1 MSQKKKTTAQSKRPR
16 KAPSNQTGGT
26 AWGKKVAA
34 AISGK
39 MQSADMKKLILLNF
53 PYIIAFYMVEKAAW
67 LYRHCNGD
75 TIVDR
80 LMVLFMN
87 FGLAYK
93 SYLPSVHP
101 FDLLVGLI
109 GAAALKAVIYF
120 KGKNA
125 KKYRQGEEYGSARW
139 GNAKDIEPFIDP
151 VFENNV
157 LLTQTERLMMSGRPK
172 HPKYARNK
180 NVIVIGGSGSG
191 KTRFFV
197 KPNLMQMPEKVSYVC
212 TDPKGTIIIECGKM
226 LSDAGYK
233 IKVLNTINFKKS
245 MHYNPF
251 HYIRSEK
258 DILKLVNTII
268 ANTKGDG
275 EKSGEDFWVKAER
288 LLYCALIGY
297 IYYEAPEEEQ
307 NFSTLLE
314 FINASEAREDDEEFK
329 NPVDELFEDLEKAK
343 PEHFAVRQYKKY
355 KLAAGVVCS
364 KRLLNQAVGKSL
376 RTHNLKPKKGA
387 QVMRKNE
394 KITALYERLS
404 RDDFGK
410 DDDQQRESNSIS
422 NQKAML
428 EEFAARQGFT
438 NIVHFTDDGISGTCF
453 DRPGFLAMMKEV
465 EAGNVEYLCI
475 KDMSRMGRDYL
486 KVGQIMEILR
496 QRGVR
501 LIAINDGVDSARGDD
516 DFTPFRNIMNEY
528 YARDTSRKI
537 RSTFQSKGKSGK
549 HLTGTVIYGYLW
561 NEARDQWLVDPE
573 AAEVVKRIFAMTI
586 DGYGPYQIASKLK
599 EEKVLIPSAY
609 LARHGE
615 GVNKNKAFKDVY
627 GWGSSTICNLLEKRE
642 YLGHTINFKTRKH
655 FKDKKSHYVPE
666 DEWTIFENTHEP
678 IIDQQTFDLV
688 QKIRGNVRRYPDGWG
703 EAAPLTGLL
712 YCADCGGKM
721 YVHRTNNGKRIS
733 QYTCSQYSKVP
744 VGKLCTTQHRIN
756 EDVVLSLV
764 SEMLKAIAEY
774 AKHDRAEFVRVVQE
788 AQSSQQT
795 AEVKKQR
802 TRLATAKQR
811 VSELEVLL
819 CKIYEDNI
827 LGKLSDSRYAT
838 LDAQYEKEQSE
849 LTVEISD
856 LEKAIKSYEKHE
868 KDADRFIALIDKYE
882 NFDKLTIAML
892 NEFIEKILVHERDR
906 KGSIQTTQEVEIYF
920 NFVGRFVPPAFGEVE
935 LTPEELEEI
944 RKREE
949 RKDRL
954 HQNYLK
960 RKASGAQKRYED
972 KIKGRKK
979 AEIEA
984 KKAAIRAEDIAKG
997 VFVPVSSLPQREPQK
1012 GAQIA

>member
-1 MSQKKKTTAQSKRPR
+1 MKKTLD
-16 KAPSNQTGGT
+16 
-26 AWGKKVAA
+26 
-34 AISGK
+34 I
-39 MQSADMKKLILLNF
+39 KKLVLLNM
-53 PYIIAFYMVEKAAW
+53 PYI
-67 LYRHCNGD
+67 
-75 TIVDR
+75 
-80 LMVLFMN
+80 LMGLFATN
-87 FGLAYK
+87 FGEAWRMAQGADASEKFLSLVAV
-93 SYLPSVHP
+93 LPGALQSFWPSLHP
-101 FDLLVGLI
+101 LDLLVGLCC
-109 GAAALKAVIYF
+109 GAGLRLAVYLKS
-120 KGKNA
+120 KNA
-125 KKYRQGEEYGSARW
+125 KKYRHGLEYGSARW
-139 GNAKDIEPFIDP
+139 GTREDIAPYVDP
-151 VFENNV
+151 VFQNNV
-157 LLTQTERLMMSGRPK
+157 ILTKTESLTMNSRPK
-172 HPKYARNK
+172 DPKTARNK
-180 NVIVIGGSGSG
+180 NVLVIGGSGSG
-191 KTRFFV
+191 KTRFWL
-197 KPNLMQMPEKVSYVC
+197 KPNLMQMHSSYVV
-212 TDPKGTIIIECGKM
+212 TDPKGTILVECGKM
-226 LSDAGYK
+226 LQRGAPKLGKDGKPMKDKHGK
-233 IKVLNTINFKKS
+233 IIYEPYRIKILNTINFKKS

-251 HYIRSEK
+251 AYIHSEK
-258 DILKLVNTII
+258 DILKLVTTLI
-268 ANTKGDG
+268 ANTKGEGKAGD
-275 EKSGEDFWVKAER
+275 DFWVKAET

-297 IYYEAPEEEQ
+297 IHYEAPVEEQ
-307 NFSTLLE
+307 NFSTLIE
-314 FINASEAREDDEEFK
+314 FINAMEVREDDEEFK
-329 NPVDELFEDLEKAK
+329 NPVDLMFDALEAEK
-343 PEHFAVRQYKKY
+343 PNHFAVRQYKKY

-573 AAEVVKRIFAMTI
+573 AADVVKRIFAMTI
-586 DGYGPYQIASKLK
+586 EGYGPYQIASKLK
-599 EEKVLIPSAY
+599 EEKILIPSAY
-609 LARHGE
+609 LAQHGE
-615 GVNKNKAFKDVY
+615 GVNKNKTFKDVY
-627 GWGSSTICNLLEKRE
+627 GWGSSTICNILEKRE

-666 DEWTIFENTHEP
+666 DEWTIFENTHEA

-795 AEVKKQR
+795 AEVRKQR

-849 LTVEISD
+849 LTAEISV
-856 LEKAIKSYEKHE
+856 LEKAVKSYEKHE

-972 KIKGRKK
+972 KIKKRKK

-997 VFVPVSSLPQREPQK
+997 VFVPVSSLPQREPMK
-1012 GAQIA
+1012 GVQTA

>member
-1 MSQKKKTTAQSKRPR
+1 MKKTLD
-16 KAPSNQTGGT
+16 
-26 AWGKKVAA
+26 
-34 AISGK
+34 I
-39 MQSADMKKLILLNF
+39 KKLILLNM
-53 PYIIAFYMVEKAAW
+53 PYI
-67 LYRHCNGD
+67 LLG
-75 TIVDR
+75 
-80 LMVLFMN
+80 LFATN
-87 FGLAYK
+87 FGEAWRMAQGADASEKFLSLIAV
-93 SYLPSVHP
+93 LPGALQSFWPSLHP
-101 FDLLVGLI
+101 LDLLVGLCC
-109 GAAALKAVIYF
+109 GGSLRLAVYLKS
-120 KGKNA
+120 KNA
-125 KKYRQGEEYGSARW
+125 KKYRHGLEYGSARW
-139 GNAKDIEPFIDP
+139 GTREDIAPYVDP
-151 VFENNV
+151 VFQNNV
-157 LLTQTERLMMSGRPK
+157 ILTKTESLTMNSRPK
-172 HPKYARNK
+172 DPKTARNK
-180 NVIVIGGSGSG
+180 NVLVIGGSGSG
-191 KTRFFV
+191 KTRFWL
-197 KPNLMQMPEKVSYVC
+197 KPNLMQMHSSYVV
-212 TDPKGTIIIECGKM
+212 TDPKGTILVECGKM
-226 LSDAGYK
+226 LQRGAPKLGKDGKPMKDKHGKVIYEPYR

-251 HYIRSEK
+251 AYIHSEK
-258 DILKLVNTII
+258 DILKLVTTLI
-268 ANTKGDG
+268 ANTKGEGKAGD
-275 EKSGEDFWVKAER
+275 DFWVKAET

-297 IYYEAPEEEQ
+297 IHYEAPVEEQ
-307 NFSTLLE
+307 NFSTLIE
-314 FINASEAREDDEEFK
+314 FINAMEVREDDEEFK
-329 NPVDELFEDLEKAK
+329 NPVDLMFDALESEK
-343 PEHFAVRQYKKY
+343 PNHFAVRQYKKY

-599 EEKVLIPSAY
+599 SEKVLIPSAY
-609 LARHGE
+609 LAQHGE
-615 GVNKNKAFKDVY
+615 GVNKNKTFKDVY
-627 GWGSSTICNLLEKRE
+627 GWGSSTICNILEKRE

-666 DEWTIFENTHEP
+666 DEWTIFENTHEA

-795 AEVKKQR
+795 AEVRKQR

-849 LTVEISD
+849 LTAEISV
-856 LEKAIKSYEKHE
+856 LEKAVKSYEKHE
-868 KDADRFIALIDKYE
+868 KDADRFIALIGKYE

-972 KIKGRKK
+972 KIKERKK

-997 VFVPVSSLPQREPQK
+997 VFVPVSSLPQREPMK
-1012 GAQIA
+1012 GVQSA

>member
-1 MSQKKKTTAQSKRPR
+1 MKPEIKKLLILNLPYLLFVWLFDKVGAAVRLSPGADASAKLLHLGDGFTAAFSSI
-16 KAPSNQTGGT
+16 APSFHP
-26 AWGKKVAA
+26 
-34 AISGK
+34 
-39 MQSADMKKLILLNF
+39 ADLALG
-53 PYIIAFYMVEKAAW
+53 IA
-67 LYRHCNGD
+67 G
-75 TIVDR
+75 
-80 LMVLFMN
+80 
-87 FGLAYK
+87 
-93 SYLPSVHP
+93 
-101 FDLLVGLI
+101 
-109 GAAALKAVIYF
+109 AVIVRLIIYT

-125 KKYRQGEEYGSARW
+125 KKYRRGTEYGSARW
-139 GNAKDIEPFIDP
+139 GGADDIKPYTDP
-151 VFENNV
+151 VFENNIP
-157 LLTQTERLMMSGRPK
+157 LTQTERLTMNSRPK
-172 HPKYARNK
+172 QPKYARNK
-180 NVIVIGGSGSG
+180 NILVIGGSGSG

-197 KPNLMQMPEKVSYVC
+197 KPSLMQCTSKDFPTSYIV
-212 TDPKGTIIIECGKM
+212 TDPKGTLILETGKM
-226 LSDAGYK
+226 LQRYK
-233 IKVLNTINFKKS
+233 YRIKVLNTINFKKS
-245 MHYNPF
+245 MKYNPF
-251 HYIRSEK
+251 AYLRSEK

-275 EKSGEDFWVKAER
+275 EKSGEDFWVKAEK
-288 LLYCALIGY
+288 LYYTALIGY
-297 IYYEAPEEEQ
+297 IWYEAPEDEK
-307 NFSTLLE
+307 NFTTLLE
-314 FINASEAREDDEEFK
+314 MINASEAREDDEDFQ
-329 NPVDELFEDLEKAK
+329 NPVDLMFERLEEKD
-343 PEHFAVRQYKKY
+343 PEHFAVKQYKKY

-422 NQKAML
+422 NQKTML

-573 AAEVVKRIFAMTI
+573 AADVVKRIFAMTI

-599 EEKVLIPSAY
+599 SEKVLIPSAY
-609 LARHGE
+609 LAQHGE
-615 GVNKNKAFKDVY
+615 GVNKNKTFKDVY
-627 GWGSSTICNLLEKRE
+627 GWGSSTICNILEKRE

-666 DEWTIFENTHEP
+666 DEWTIFENTHEA

-744 VGKLCTTQHRIN
+744 VGKLCKTQHRIN

-795 AEVKKQR
+795 AEIKKQR
-802 TRLATAKQR
+802 TRLAAARQR

-849 LTVEISD
+849 LTAEISA
-856 LEKAIKSYEKHE
+856 LEKAIQSYEKHE

-935 LTPEELEEI
+935 LTQEELEEI

-997 VFVPVSSLPQREPQK
+997 VFVPVSSLPQREPMK
-1012 GAQIA
+1012 GVQTA

>member
-1 MSQKKKTTAQSKRPR
+1 
-16 KAPSNQTGGT
+16 
-26 AWGKKVAA
+26 
-34 AISGK
+34 
-39 MQSADMKKLILLNF
+39 
-53 PYIIAFYMVEKAAW
+53 
-67 LYRHCNGD
+67 
-75 TIVDR
+75 
-80 LMVLFMN
+80 
-87 FGLAYK
+87 
-93 SYLPSVHP
+93 
-101 FDLLVGLI
+101 
-109 GAAALKAVIYF
+109 
-120 KGKNA
+120 
-125 KKYRQGEEYGSARW
+125 EYGSARW
-139 GNAKDIEPFIDP
+139 GTHEDIAPYIDP
-151 VFENNV
+151 VFQNNV
-157 LLTQTERLMMSGRPK
+157 ILTKTESLTMNSRPK
-172 HPKYARNK
+172 DPKTARNK
-180 NVIVIGGSGSG
+180 NVLVIGGSGSG
-191 KTRFFV
+191 KTRFWL
-197 KPNLMQMPEKVSYVC
+197 KPNLMQMHSSYVV
-212 TDPKGTIIIECGKM
+212 TDPKGTILVECGKM
-226 LSDAGYK
+226 LQRGAPKLGKDGKPMKDKHGKVIYEPYR

-251 HYIRSEK
+251 AYIHSEK
-258 DILKLVNTII
+258 DILKLVTTLI
-268 ANTKGDG
+268 ANTKGEGKAGD
-275 EKSGEDFWVKAER
+275 DFWVKAET

-297 IYYEAPEEEQ
+297 IHYEAPVEEQ
-307 NFSTLLE
+307 NFSTLIE
-314 FINASEAREDDEEFK
+314 FINAMEVREDDEEFK
-329 NPVDELFEDLEKAK
+329 NPVDLMFDALEAEK
-343 PEHFAVRQYKKY
+343 PNHFAVRQYKKY

-586 DGYGPYQIASKLK
+586 EGYGPYQIASKLK
-599 EEKVLIPSAY
+599 EEKILIPSAY
-609 LARHGE
+609 LAQHGE
-615 GVNKNKAFKDVY
+615 GVNKNKTFKDVY

-666 DEWTIFENTHEP
+666 DEWTIFENTHEA

-795 AEVKKQR
+795 AEVRKQR

-849 LTVEISD
+849 LTAEISV
-856 LEKAIKSYEKHE
+856 LEKAVKSYEKHE
-868 KDADRFIALIDKYE
+868 KDADRFIALIGKYE

-972 KIKGRKK
+972 KIKERKK

-997 VFVPVSSLPQREPQK
+997 VFVPVSSLPQREPMK
-1012 GAQIA
+1012 GVQSA

>member
-1 MSQKKKTTAQSKRPR
+1 MKQM
-16 KAPSNQTGGT
+16 NY
-26 AWGKKVAA
+26 
-34 AISGK
+34 
-39 MQSADMKKLILLNF
+39 KKLIIPNIPYVFFVYLFDKVGQAARLAPGADISEKILNITQGF
-53 PYIIAFYMVEKAAW
+53 SEAFSNA
-67 LYRHCNGD
+67 
-75 TIVDR
+75 
-80 LMVLFMN
+80 
-87 FGLAYK
+87 
-93 SYLPSVHP
+93 LPSVHP
-101 FDLLVGLI
+101 LDLLIGIVGAVVIRLI
-109 GAAALKAVIYF
+109 VYV

-125 KKYRQGEEYGSARW
+125 KKYRKGAEYGSARW
-139 GNAKDIEPFIDP
+139 GNAEDIKPYIDP
-151 VFENNV
+151 DFQNNII
-157 LLTQTERLMMSGRPK
+157 LTQTERLTMNSRPK
-172 HPKYARNK
+172 QPKYARNK
-180 NVIVIGGSGSG
+180 NVVVIGGSGSG

-197 KPNLMQMPEKVSYVC
+197 KPNLMQLHSSYVL
-212 TDPKGTIIIECGKM
+212 TDPKGTVLIECGK
-226 LSDAGYK
+226 LLQRAGYR
-233 IKVLNTINFKKS
+233 IKVLNTINFRKS

-251 HYIRSEK
+251 VYIRSEK
-258 DILKLVNTII
+258 DVLKVVNTLIV
-268 ANTKGDG
+268 NTKGEG
-275 EKSGEDFWVKAER
+275 EKSAEDFWVKAER

-297 IYYEAPEEEQ
+297 IWYEAPAEEM
-307 NFSTLLE
+307 NFTTLLE
-314 FINASEAREDDEEFK
+314 LINASEAREDDEEYQS
-329 NPVDELFEDLEKAK
+329 PVDLLFADLEERS
-343 PEHFAVRQYKKY
+343 PDHFAVKQYKKY

-364 KRLLNQAVGKSL
+364 KRLLNQAVWKSL

-573 AAEVVKRIFAMTI
+573 AADVVKRIFAMTI
-586 DGYGPYQIASKLK
+586 EGYGPYQIASKLK
-599 EEKVLIPSAY
+599 EEKILIPSAY
-609 LARHGE
+609 LAQHGE
-615 GVNKNKAFKDVY
+615 GVNKNKTFKDVY
-627 GWGSSTICNLLEKRE
+627 GWGSSTICNILEKRE

-666 DEWTIFENTHEP
+666 DEWTIFENTHEA

-795 AEVKKQR
+795 AEVRKQR

-849 LTVEISD
+849 LTAEISV
-856 LEKAIKSYEKHE
+856 LEKAVKSYEKHE

-972 KIKGRKK
+972 KIKKRKK

-997 VFVPVSSLPQREPQK
+997 VFVPVSSLPQREPMK
-1012 GAQIA
+1012 GVQTA

>member
-1 MSQKKKTTAQSKRPR
+1 MKQI
-16 KAPSNQTGGT
+16 NY
-26 AWGKKVAA
+26 
-34 AISGK
+34 
-39 MQSADMKKLILLNF
+39 KKLIIPNIPYVFFVYLFDKVGQAVRLAPGADISAKILNITQGF
-53 PYIIAFYMVEKAAW
+53 SAAFENA
-67 LYRHCNGD
+67 
-75 TIVDR
+75 
-80 LMVLFMN
+80 
-87 FGLAYK
+87 
-93 SYLPSVHP
+93 LPSVYP
-101 FDLLVGLI
+101 LDLLVGI
-109 GAAALKAVIYF
+109 VGAVIIRLIVYV

-125 KKYRQGEEYGSARW
+125 KKYRKGAEYGSARW
-139 GNAKDIEPFIDP
+139 GNAEDIKPYIDP
-151 VFENNV
+151 DFQNNII
-157 LLTQTERLMMSGRPK
+157 LTQTERLTMNSRPK
-172 HPKYARNK
+172 QPKYARNK
-180 NVIVIGGSGSG
+180 NVVVIGGSGSG

-197 KPNLMQMPEKVSYVC
+197 KPNLMQLHSSYVL
-212 TDPKGTIIIECGKM
+212 TDPKGTVLIECGK
-226 LSDAGYK
+226 LLQRAGYR

-251 HYIRSEK
+251 VYIRSEK
-258 DILKLVNTII
+258 DILKLVNTLI
-268 ANTKGDG
+268 ANTKGEG
-275 EKSGEDFWVKAER
+275 EKSAEDFWVKAER
-288 LLYCALIGY
+288 LLYCALVGY
-297 IYYEAPEEEQ
+297 IWYEAPAEEM
-307 NFSTLLE
+307 NFITLLE
-314 FINASEAREDDEEFK
+314 LINASEAREDDEEYQS
-329 NPVDELFEDLEKAK
+329 PVDLLFADLEERD
-343 PEHFAVRQYKKY
+343 PDHFAVKQYRKY

-586 DGYGPYQIASKLK
+586 EGYGPYQIASKLK
-599 EEKVLIPSAY
+599 EEKILIPSAY
-609 LARHGE
+609 LAQHGE
-615 GVNKNKAFKDVY
+615 GVNKNKTFKDVY

-666 DEWTIFENTHEP
+666 DEWTIFENTHEA

-795 AEVKKQR
+795 AEVRKQR

-849 LTVEISD
+849 LTAEISV
-856 LEKAIKSYEKHE
+856 LEKAVKSYEKHE

-972 KIKGRKK
+972 KIKERKK

-997 VFVPVSSLPQREPQK
+997 VFVPVSSLPQREPMK
-1012 GAQIA
+1012 GVQSA